1 MYRIPSTLNG
11 DLDYTQ
17 SLIDQFKTG
26 EIQAGQLKSNRVP
39 MGIYEQRKNQHY
51 MLRLRCAGGLVTPEQ
66 LAKIAF
72 VGHQLSTS
80 HLHVTT
86 RQEIQ
91 IHNVD
96 IEDAIPALK
105 KLEKVGISSAGGGG
119 NTVRNM
125 MVDDRSGLTADEE
138 FDVYPYVE
146 ELTSRLIAEKDSF
159 TMPRKYK
166 VAIDTSVATANYSYI
181 ADLGLQARIKDGQ
194 RGFRVL
200 IAGSAASNAHT
211 GWEVFDF
218 LPEKDLY
225 RAAKALKNW
234 FHKYGNRRNRH
245 KARMR
250 YVFYKYGTEEAKRLY
265 LEEFEELKKDGSIDF
280 EASALPLEHHKP
292 SFSPLGEKEVKSEE
306 RRVKNSNPL
315 GVPADLQSDGKQ
327 GTSKNEIIDVEAF
340 ETWKRRYAHKQTNA
354 EGLKENLWYA
364 YIPLRHGNNST
375 DFFAEVAEY
384 LGNYGND
391 VIRFTKKEQIQV
403 RNIPEEYLTNI
414 YAFFKKLGVYQI
426 DYPVVVTNLT
436 CCTGADTCRLGICLP
451 KGAID
456 GIAKQL
462 LDSDLNLDA
471 IPDFELRMNGCTNI
485 CALATWGDL
494 GFSGRV
500 GRVGDDPYP
509 AYTIWLPV
517 KGKHEIDLQQGYI
530 AAKKI
535 PAFVEDYL
543 RDVIAEQA
551 NYADYYE
558 YVAKRGVNIVKD
570 LIAKYKEVAP
580 YSEKP
585 DTFFDFGDDEKFS
598 LIKYGKAE
606 CSAGLF
612 DIIEIDQDT
621 IREKRKEVE
630 QLLENTPQGVPAD
643 LQSAGKQA
651 ISGGSKVPAD
661 LKSDGKQ
668 GTSKIEKLLHD
679 IVFSENRML
688 LVTRGLD
695 PRTDEDVYQGFE
707 KEFIAAGIIPQKFK
721 VLTEK
726 ARNNESLISEKP
738 LIDELADL
746 LNDLYQNM
754 DDSLQFKLPAAQSP
768 TDNTD
773 NTDSKEKSAESA
785 KSARP
790 KNGSEKEEKSVSS
803 VKSVGQKT
811 GSEKEEKSVSSV
823 KSVGQKNTSEKEQK
837 SVSSVKSARQK
848 NTSEKEQKSSAGEPE
863 AISPDVKKD
872 FRGVMCPM
880 NFVKTKIAL
889 TPMQSGQILEI
900 LLDDGAPIENVPGSV
915 KNEGHTILST
925 EKVENYWKV
934 LIKKK

>member
-1 MYRIPSTLNG
+1 MYRIPSTLDG

-17 SLIDQFKTG
+17 SLIDQFKAG

-51 MLRLRCAGGLVTPEQ
+51 MLRLRCAGGLITPEQ

-96 IEDAIPALK
+96 LQDAVPALK

-166 VAIDTSVATANYSYI
+166 VAIDTSVETANFSYI
-181 ADLGLQARIKDGQ
+181 ADLGLQARIKDGK

-218 LPEKDLY
+218 LPEVDLY

-250 YVFYKYGTEEAKRLY
+250 YVFYKYGSEEAKRLY
-265 LEEFEELKKDGSIDF
+265 LEEFEALKKDGSIDF
-280 EASALPLEHHKP
+280 HAPLLPLEHHKP
-292 SFSPLGEKEVKSEE
+292 SFEPLAPHSSLFEK
-306 RRVKNSNPL
+306 
-315 GVPADLQSDGKQ
+315 
-327 GTSKNEIIDVEAF
+327 
-340 ETWKRRYAHKQTNA
+340 WKHRYAHKQTNA

-364 YIPLRHGNNST
+364 YIPLKHGNNST

-384 LGNYGND
+384 MANYGND

-403 RNIPEEYLTNI
+403 RNIPEEYLPNI
-414 YAFFKKLGVYQI
+414 YQEFKKLGIYQV

-456 GIAKQL
+456 AIAKRL
-462 LDSDLNLDA
+462 LQSDLDLDA
-471 IPDFELRMNGCTNI
+471 IPELEIRMNGCTNI
-485 CALATWGDL
+485 CAVATWADL

-509 AYTIWLPV
+509 AYTVWLPV
-517 KGKHEIDLQQGYI
+517 KGKHELDLQQGYI

-535 PAFVEDYL
+535 PEFIEDYL
-543 RDVIAEQA
+543 RDVIAELP
-551 NYADYYE
+551 NYVDYYD
-558 YVAKRGVNIVKD
+558 YVAKRGVETVKD
-570 LIAKYKEVAP
+570 LLKKYKELP
-580 YSEKP
+580 SFDENP
-585 DTFFDFGDDEKFS
+585 DTFYDWGDDEKFS

-621 IREKRKEVE
+621 IREKRKEADALLGKAQIETDASQAKVSDDASQAFGRLDFEE
-630 QLLENTPQGVPAD
+630 QNKA
-643 LQSAGKQA
+643 
-651 ISGGSKVPAD
+651 
-661 LKSDGKQ
+661 
-668 GTSKIEKLLHD
+668 EKLLHD

-695 PRTDEDVYQGFE
+695 PRTDDDVYNGFV
-707 KEFIAAGIIPQKFK
+707 KEFIEAGIIPQKFK
-721 VLTEK
+721 VLTDK
-726 ARNNESLISEKP
+726 ARQNESLISEKA

-754 DDSLQFKLPAAQSP
+754 DDSLQFKLPA
-768 TDNTD
+768 
-773 NTDSKEKSAESA
+773 DSVSA
-785 KSARP
+785 KQDSVPSQGTESSSKNENSDNSASSDENKKSDDN
-790 KNGSEKEEKSVSS
+790 KNSEGIV
-803 VKSVGQKT
+803 
-811 GSEKEEKSVSSV
+811 
-823 KSVGQKNTSEKEQK
+823 
-837 SVSSVKSARQK
+837 
-848 NTSEKEQKSSAGEPE
+848 
-863 AISPDVKKD
+863 PDVKKD

-889 TPMQSGQILEI
+889 TPMKSGQLLEI

-915 KNEGHTILST
+915 KNEGHTVVST

-934 LIKKK
+934 LIRKK

>member
-17 SLIDQFKTG
+17 SLIDQFKAG

-166 VAIDTSVATANYSYI
+166 VAIDTSEATANYSYI

-265 LEEFEELKKDGSIDF
+265 LEEFEKLKKDGSIDF
-280 EASALPLEHHKP
+280 EAPALPLEHHKP
-292 SFSPLGEKEVKSEE
+292 NF
-306 RRVKNSNPL
+306 
-315 GVPADLQSDGKQ
+315 PALKAPTD
-327 GTSKNEIIDVEAF
+327 F

-462 LDSDLNLDA
+462 LNSNLNLDA

-551 NYADYYE
+551 NYVDYYD
-558 YVAKRGVNIVKD
+558 YVAKRGVNIVKE

-580 YSEKP
+580 YSEEP

-630 QLLENTPQGVPAD
+630 LLMGNIPQGVPTD
-643 LQSAGKQA
+643 LQ
-651 ISGGSKVPAD
+651 
-661 LKSDGKQ
+661 SDGKQ
-668 GTSKIEKLLHD
+668 ATSKIEKLLHD

-695 PRTDEDVYQGFE
+695 PRTDEDVYNGFE

-721 VLTEK
+721 VLTDK
-726 ARNNESLISEKP
+726 ARNNESLIEQKP

-754 DDSLQFKLPAAQSP
+754 DDSLQFKLPA
-768 TDNTD
+768 
-773 NTDSKEKSAESA
+773 EKTPVEQVA
-785 KSARP
+785 
-790 KNGSEKEEKSVSS
+790 EEKNA
-803 VKSVGQKT
+803 
-811 GSEKEEKSVSSV
+811 EEKAPAEQVSE
-823 KSVGQKNTSEKEQK
+823 EKAPAEK
-837 SVSSVKSARQK
+837 ASAAEE
-848 NTSEKEQKSSAGEPE
+848 TETIA
-863 AISPDVKKD
+863 PDVKKD

>member
-17 SLIDQFKTG
+17 SLIDQFKAG

-181 ADLGLQARIKDGQ
+181 ADLGLQAQIKDGQ

-280 EASALPLEHHKP
+280 EAPALPLEHHKP
-292 SFSPLGEKEVKSEE
+292 NFPPLKA
-306 RRVKNSNPL
+306 PT
-315 GVPADLQSDGKQ
+315 D
-327 GTSKNEIIDVEAF
+327 F

-391 VIRFTKKEQIQV
+391 VIRFTKKEQSQV

-462 LDSDLNLDA
+462 LNSDLNLDA

-551 NYADYYE
+551 NYADYYD
-558 YVAKRGVNIVKD
+558 YVAKRGVNIVKE

-580 YSEKP
+580 YAEEP

-630 QLLENTPQGVPAD
+630 LLMGNTPQGVTAD
-643 LQSAGKQA
+643 LQS
-651 ISGGSKVPAD
+651 
-661 LKSDGKQ
+661 DGKQ
-668 GTSKIEKLLHD
+668 ETSKIEKLLHD

-695 PRTDEDVYQGFE
+695 PRTDEDVYNGFE

-721 VLTEK
+721 VLTDK
-726 ARNNESLISEKP
+726 ARNNESLIEQKP

-754 DDSLQFKLPAAQSP
+754 DDSLQFKLPAVQSP
-768 TDNTD
+768 TDFTD
-773 NTDSKEKSAESA
+773 NTDSKEKSAGQ
-785 KSARP
+785 
-790 KNGSEKEEKSVSS
+790 KNRSEDEDKSVSS
-803 VKSVGQKT
+803 VKSVGQKST
-811 GSEKEEKSVSSV
+811 NE
-823 KSVGQKNTSEKEQK
+823 N
-837 SVSSVKSARQK
+837 
-848 NTSEKEQKSSAGEPE
+848 EQKSSAGEPE

>member
-1 MYRIPSTLNG
+1 MYRIPSTLTG

-17 SLIDQFKTG
+17 SLIDQFKAG

-280 EASALPLEHHKP
+280 EAPALPLEHHKP
-292 SFSPLGEKEVKSEE
+292 NFPPLKA
-306 RRVKNSNPL
+306 PT
-315 GVPADLQSDGKQ
+315 D
-327 GTSKNEIIDVEAF
+327 F

-462 LDSDLNLDA
+462 LNSNLNLDA

-551 NYADYYE
+551 NYADYYD
-558 YVAKRGVNIVKD
+558 YVAKRGVNIVKE

-580 YSEKP
+580 YSEEP

-630 QLLENTPQGVPAD
+630 LLMGNIPQGVPTD
-643 LQSAGKQA
+643 LQ
-651 ISGGSKVPAD
+651 
-661 LKSDGKQ
+661 SDGKQ
-668 GTSKIEKLLHD
+668 ATSKIEKLLHD

-695 PRTDEDVYQGFE
+695 PRTDEDVYNGFE

-721 VLTEK
+721 VLTDK
-726 ARNNESLISEKP
+726 ARNNESLIEQKP

-754 DDSLQFKLPAAQSP
+754 DDSLQFKLPA
-768 TDNTD
+768 
-773 NTDSKEKSAESA
+773 EKTPVEQVA
-785 KSARP
+785 
-790 KNGSEKEEKSVSS
+790 EEK
-803 VKSVGQKT
+803 T
-811 GSEKEEKSVSSV
+811 AEEKAPAEQVSE
-823 KSVGQKNTSEKEQK
+823 EKAPAEK
-837 SVSSVKSARQK
+837 ASAAEE
-848 NTSEKEQKSSAGEPE
+848 TET
-863 AISPDVKKD
+863 IVPDVKKD

>member
-17 SLIDQFKTG
+17 SLIDQFKAG

-280 EASALPLEHHKP
+280 EAPALPLEHHKP
-292 SFSPLGEKEVKSEE
+292 SFSPLDA
-306 RRVKNSNPL
+306 PT
-315 GVPADLQSDGKQ
+315 D
-327 GTSKNEIIDVEAF
+327 F

-551 NYADYYE
+551 NYADYYD
-558 YVAKRGVNIVKD
+558 YVAKRGVNIVKE

-580 YSEKP
+580 YSEEP

-630 QLLENTPQGVPAD
+630 QLL
-643 LQSAGKQA
+643 
-651 ISGGSKVPAD
+651 
-661 LKSDGKQ
+661 SDGKQ
-668 GTSKIEKLLHD
+668 NTDKIEKLLHD

-695 PRTDEDVYQGFE
+695 PRTDEDVYHGFE

-721 VLTEK
+721 ILTDK
-726 ARNNESLISEKP
+726 ARNNESLIAEKP

-754 DDSLQFKLPAAQSP
+754 DDSLQFKLPA
-768 TDNTD
+768 
-773 NTDSKEKSAESA
+773 EKTPVEQVS
-785 KSARP
+785 
-790 KNGSEKEEKSVSS
+790 EEKAPA
-803 VKSVGQKT
+803 
-811 GSEKEEKSVSSV
+811 EKASAAEETETIV
-823 KSVGQKNTSEKEQK
+823 
-837 SVSSVKSARQK
+837 
-848 NTSEKEQKSSAGEPE
+848 
-863 AISPDVKKD
+863 PDVKKD

>member
-17 SLIDQFKTG
+17 SLIDQFKAG

-125 MVDDRSGLTADEE
+125 MVDDRSGLTAEEE

-181 ADLGLQARIKDGQ
+181 ADLGLQARIKEGQ

-280 EASALPLEHHKP
+280 EAPALPLEHHKP
-292 SFSPLGEKEVKSEE
+292 NFPPLKA
-306 RRVKNSNPL
+306 PT
-315 GVPADLQSDGKQ
+315 D
-327 GTSKNEIIDVEAF
+327 F
-340 ETWKRRYAHKQTNA
+340 ETWKRRYAHKQTNT

-462 LDSDLNLDA
+462 LNSDLNLDA

-551 NYADYYE
+551 NYADYYD
-558 YVAKRGVNIVKD
+558 YVAKRGVNIVKE
-570 LIAKYKEVAP
+570 LIAKYKEIAP
-580 YSEKP
+580 YSEEP

-630 QLLENTPQGVPAD
+630 QLL
-643 LQSAGKQA
+643 
-651 ISGGSKVPAD
+651 
-661 LKSDGKQ
+661 SDGKQ
-668 GTSKIEKLLHD
+668 DTSKIEKLLHD

-688 LVTRGLD
+688 LVTRGLA

-721 VLTEK
+721 VLTDK
-726 ARNNESLISEKP
+726 ARNSESLIAEKP
-738 LIDELADL
+738 LIDELANL

-754 DDSLQFKLPAAQSP
+754 DDSLQFKFPAVQSP
-768 TDNTD
+768 TDFTD
-773 NTDSKEKSAESA
+773 NTDSKEKSAES
-785 KSARP
+785 
-790 KNGSEKEEKSVSS
+790 NSEEEESVSF
-803 VKSVGQKT
+803 VKSVGQKSR
-811 GSEKEEKSVSSV
+811 SENEEKSVSSV
-823 KSVGQKNTSEKEQK
+823 KSVGQKNTSE
-837 SVSSVKSARQK
+837 
-848 NTSEKEQKSSAGEPE
+848 NEQKSSAGEPE

-934 LIKKK
+934 LIRKK

>member
-17 SLIDQFKTG
+17 SLIDQFKAG

-146 ELTSRLIAEKDSF
+146 ELTSRLIAENDSF

-265 LEEFEELKKDGSIDF
+265 LEEFEALKKDGSIDF
-280 EASALPLEHHKP
+280 EALALPLEHHKP
-292 SFSPLGEKEVKSEE
+292 NF
-306 RRVKNSNPL
+306 
-315 GVPADLQSDGKQ
+315 PALKAPTD
-327 GTSKNEIIDVEAF
+327 F

-551 NYADYYE
+551 NYADYYD

-580 YSEKP
+580 YSEEP

-621 IREKRKEVE
+621 IREKRKEVD
-630 QLLENTPQGVPAD
+630 LLIGNTPQGVPTD
-643 LQSAGKQA
+643 LQSDGKQA

-661 LKSDGKQ
+661 LQSDGKQ

-695 PRTDEDVYQGFE
+695 PRTDDDVYNGFE

-721 VLTEK
+721 VLTDK

-738 LIDELADL
+738 LIDELADI

-768 TDNTD
+768 TDFTD
-773 NTDSKEKSAESA
+773 NTDSKEKSAESNSKEE
-785 KSARP
+785 KSVGEE
-790 KNGSEKEEKSVSS
+790 NGSENEQKSVSSVKSVGPKTGSENEEKSVSS
-803 VKSVGQKT
+803 VKSVGPET
-811 GSEKEEKSVSSV
+811 GSE
-823 KSVGQKNTSEKEQK
+823 NEQK
-837 SVSSVKSARQK
+837 SP
-848 NTSEKEQKSSAGEPE
+848 AGEPE

>member
-17 SLIDQFKTG
+17 SLIDQFKAG

-280 EASALPLEHHKP
+280 EAPALPLEHHKP
-292 SFSPLGEKEVKSEE
+292 NF
-306 RRVKNSNPL
+306 
-315 GVPADLQSDGKQ
+315 PALNASTD
-327 GTSKNEIIDVEAF
+327 F

-414 YAFFKKLGVYQI
+414 YAFFKKQGIYQI

-551 NYADYYE
+551 NYADYYD
-558 YVAKRGVNIVKD
+558 YVAKRGVNIVKE

-580 YSEKP
+580 YSEEP

-630 QLLENTPQGVPAD
+630 QLED
-643 LQSAGKQA
+643 
-651 ISGGSKVPAD
+651 
-661 LKSDGKQ
+661 
-668 GTSKIEKLLHD
+668 TSKIEKLLHD

-695 PRTDEDVYQGFE
+695 PRTDEDVYNGFE

-721 VLTEK
+721 VLTDK
-726 ARNNESLISEKP
+726 ARNNESLIAEKL
-738 LIDELADL
+738 LIDKLADL

-768 TDNTD
+768 TDFTD

-785 KSARP
+785 KSARQ
-790 KNGSEKEEKSVSS
+790 KDTSENEEKSVSS
-803 VKSVGQKT
+803 VKSVGQK
-811 GSEKEEKSVSSV
+811 S
-823 KSVGQKNTSEKEQK
+823 TSE
-837 SVSSVKSARQK
+837 
-848 NTSEKEQKSSAGEPE
+848 NEQKSSAGEPE

>member
-1 MYRIPSTLNG
+1 MYRIPSTLDG

-17 SLIDQFKTG
+17 SLIDQFKAG

-51 MLRLRCAGGLVTPEQ
+51 MLRLRCAGGLITPEQ

-80 HLHVTT
+80 HLHITT

-96 IEDAIPALK
+96 LEDAVPALR

-119 NTVRNM
+119 NTIRNM
-125 MVDDRSGLTADEE
+125 MVNDRSGLTAEEE

-166 VAIDTSVATANYSYI
+166 VAIDTSVKDANFSYI
-181 ADLGLQARIKDGQ
+181 ADLGLQARIKDGK

-218 LPEKDLY
+218 LPEIDLY

-250 YVFYKYGTEEAKRLY
+250 YVFYKYGSEEAKRLY
-265 LEEFEELKKDGSIDF
+265 LQEFEELKKDGSMDF
-280 EASALPLEHHKP
+280 YAPALPLEHHRP
-292 SFSPLGEKEVKSEE
+292 SFAPLGVKSEE
-306 RRVKNSNPL
+306 RRVKNSTADVAENNSL
-315 GVPADLQSDGKQ
+315 G
-327 GTSKNEIIDVEAF
+327 NEEEEQENSSLF
-340 ETWKRRYAHKQTNA
+340 TLHSSPFNKWKERYAHKQTSQ

-364 YIPLRHGNNST
+364 YIPLKHGNNST

-384 LGNYGND
+384 MGNYGND

-403 RNIPEEYLTNI
+403 RNIPEEYLPNI
-414 YAFFKKLGVYQI
+414 YQFFKKLGVYQI

-456 GIAKQL
+456 AIAKRL
-462 LDSDLNLDA
+462 LASDLNLDA
-471 IPDFELRMNGCTNI
+471 IPDLELRMNGCTNI
-485 CALATWGDL
+485 CAVATWADL

-509 AYTIWLPV
+509 AYTVWLPV
-517 KGKHEIDLQQGYI
+517 KGKHELDLQQGYI

-535 PAFVEDYL
+535 PEFVEDYF

-551 NYADYYE
+551 HYDDYYA
-558 YVAKRGVNIVKD
+558 YVAQRGAGVVKE
-570 LIAKYKEVAP
+570 LLAKYKELP
-580 YSEKP
+580 GYEENP
-585 DTFFDFGDDEKFS
+585 DTFFDWGDDEKFS

-621 IREKRKEVE
+621 IREKRKEVDGLLQAEGLSTE
-630 QLLENTPQGVPAD
+630 QVKEHF
-643 LQSAGKQA
+643 KQLDA
-651 ISGGSKVPAD
+651 ESQTKVE
-661 LKSDGKQ
+661 
-668 GTSKIEKLLHD
+668 KILHD

-695 PRTDEDVYQGFE
+695 PRTDDDVYNGFE
-707 KEFIAAGIIPQKFK
+707 KEFIAAGIIPHKFQ
-721 VLTEK
+721 VLTDK
-726 ARNNESLISEKP
+726 ARKDEALISEKA
-738 LIDELADL
+738 LIDELAEL
-746 LNDLYQNM
+746 LNNLYQNM
-754 DDSLQFKLPAAQSP
+754 DDSLQFKLPTDAPQTAGANSATQAQAADKNAETP
-768 TDNTD
+768 KENKATDAVAAPNAGKSESS
-773 NTDSKEKSAESA
+773 DSD
-785 KSARP
+785 
-790 KNGSEKEEKSVSS
+790 
-803 VKSVGQKT
+803 
-811 GSEKEEKSVSSV
+811 
-823 KSVGQKNTSEKEQK
+823 
-837 SVSSVKSARQK
+837 
-848 NTSEKEQKSSAGEPE
+848 
-863 AISPDVKKD
+863 AILPDVKKD

-889 TPMQSGQILEI
+889 SPMQSGQILEI

-915 KNEGHTILST
+915 KGEGHTVLAT

-934 LIKKK
+934 LIRKK

>member
-17 SLIDQFKTG
+17 SLIDQFKAG

-51 MLRLRCAGGLVTPEQ
+51 MLRLRCAGGLVTPKQ

-234 FHKYGNRRNRH
+234 FHKYGNRRNHH

-280 EASALPLEHHKP
+280 KAPALPLEHHKP
-292 SFSPLGEKEVKSEE
+292 NFPPLKA
-306 RRVKNSNPL
+306 PT
-315 GVPADLQSDGKQ
+315 D
-327 GTSKNEIIDVEAF
+327 F

-462 LDSDLNLDA
+462 LNSNLNLDA

-551 NYADYYE
+551 NYADYYD

-580 YSEKP
+580 YSEEP

-630 QLLENTPQGVPAD
+630 LLMGNTPQGVPAD
-643 LQSAGKQA
+643 LQSDGKQA
-651 ISGGSKVPAD
+651 
-661 LKSDGKQ
+661 
-668 GTSKIEKLLHD
+668 TSKIEKLLHD

-695 PRTDEDVYQGFE
+695 PRTDEDVYNGFE

-721 VLTEK
+721 VLTDK
-726 ARNNESLISEKP
+726 ARNNESLIEQKP

-754 DDSLQFKLPAAQSP
+754 DDSLQFKLPA
-768 TDNTD
+768 
-773 NTDSKEKSAESA
+773 EKTPVEQVA
-785 KSARP
+785 
-790 KNGSEKEEKSVSS
+790 EEK
-803 VKSVGQKT
+803 T
-811 GSEKEEKSVSSV
+811 AEEKAPAEQVSE
-823 KSVGQKNTSEKEQK
+823 EKAPAEK
-837 SVSSVKSARQK
+837 ASAAEE
-848 NTSEKEQKSSAGEPE
+848 TET
-863 AISPDVKKD
+863 IVPDVKKD

>member
-17 SLIDQFKTG
+17 SLIDQFKAG

-265 LEEFEELKKDGSIDF
+265 LEDFEELKKDGSIDF
-280 EASALPLEHHKP
+280 EAPALPLEHHKP
-292 SFSPLGEKEVKSEE
+292 SFSPLSEKEVKSEE
-306 RRVKNSNPL
+306 RRVNNS
-315 GVPADLQSDGKQ
+315 SDFFD
-327 GTSKNEIIDVEAF
+327 SEAF

-543 RDVIAEQA
+543 RDVIAEQT

-580 YSEKP
+580 YLEEP

-621 IREKRKEVE
+621 IREKLGEIDKI
-630 QLLENTPQGVPAD
+630 LGDDKSHTD
-643 LQSAGKQA
+643 LTNLTDIVNEEDAK
-651 ISGGSKVPAD
+651 
-661 LKSDGKQ
+661 
-668 GTSKIEKLLHD
+668 KIEKLLHD

-695 PRTDEDVYQGFE
+695 PRTDDDVYNGFE

-726 ARNNESLISEKP
+726 ARNNEPLTAEKA
-738 LIDELADL
+738 LIDELAQL

-754 DDSLQFKLPAAQSP
+754 DNSLQFKLPAAQSP
-768 TDNTD
+768 TDFTE
-773 NTDSKEKSAESA
+773 NTDSKEKSAESNSKEK
-785 KSARP
+785 KSVGEE
-790 KNGSEKEEKSVSS
+790 NGSENEKKSVSS
-803 VKSVGQKT
+803 A
-811 GSEKEEKSVSSV
+811 
-823 KSVGQKNTSEKEQK
+823 
-837 SVSSVKSARQK
+837 KSARQK
-848 NTSEKEQKSSAGEPE
+848 SGSENEQKSSAGEPE

-889 TPMQSGQILEI
+889 TPMKSGQILEI

>member
-17 SLIDQFKTG
+17 SLIDQFKAG

-280 EASALPLEHHKP
+280 EAPTLPLEHHKP
-292 SFSPLGEKEVKSEE
+292 NF
-306 RRVKNSNPL
+306 
-315 GVPADLQSDGKQ
+315 PALKAPTD
-327 GTSKNEIIDVEAF
+327 F

-354 EGLKENLWYA
+354 EGLKEDLWYA

-462 LDSDLNLDA
+462 LNSNLNLDT

-551 NYADYYE
+551 NYADYYD
-558 YVAKRGVNIVKD
+558 YVAKRGVNIVKE

-580 YSEKP
+580 YSEEP

-630 QLLENTPQGVPAD
+630 QLL
-643 LQSAGKQA
+643 
-651 ISGGSKVPAD
+651 
-661 LKSDGKQ
+661 SDGKQ
-668 GTSKIEKLLHD
+668 NTGKIEKLLHD

-695 PRTDEDVYQGFE
+695 PRTDEDVYNGFE

-721 VLTEK
+721 VLTDK
-726 ARNNESLISEKP
+726 ARNNESLIEQKP

-754 DDSLQFKLPAAQSP
+754 DDSLQFKLPA
-768 TDNTD
+768 
-773 NTDSKEKSAESA
+773 EKTPVEQVA
-785 KSARP
+785 
-790 KNGSEKEEKSVSS
+790 EEKAPA
-803 VKSVGQKT
+803 
-811 GSEKEEKSVSSV
+811 EKASAAEETETIV
-823 KSVGQKNTSEKEQK
+823 
-837 SVSSVKSARQK
+837 
-848 NTSEKEQKSSAGEPE
+848 
-863 AISPDVKKD
+863 PDVKKD

>member
-17 SLIDQFKTG
+17 SLIDQFKAG

-280 EASALPLEHHKP
+280 EAPALPLEHHKP
-292 SFSPLGEKEVKSEE
+292 SFSPLSEKEVKSEE
-306 RRVKNSNPL
+306 RRVKNS
-315 GVPADLQSDGKQ
+315 SDFF
-327 GTSKNEIIDVEAF
+327 DAEAF

-462 LDSDLNLDA
+462 LNSDLNLDA

-551 NYADYYE
+551 NYANYYD

-580 YSEKP
+580 YSEEP

-630 QLLENTPQGVPAD
+630 QLL
-643 LQSAGKQA
+643 
-651 ISGGSKVPAD
+651 
-661 LKSDGKQ
+661 SDGKQ
-668 GTSKIEKLLHD
+668 DTSKIEKLLHD

-695 PRTDEDVYQGFE
+695 PRTDEDVYNGFE

-721 VLTEK
+721 VLTDK
-726 ARNNESLISEKP
+726 ARNNESLIAYKP

-754 DDSLQFKLPAAQSP
+754 DDSLQFKLPADQSP
-768 TDNTD
+768 TDFTD
-773 NTDSKEKSAESA
+773 NTDSKEKSASSAESA
-785 KSARP
+785 RQKTGSENEQKSASSAESVGQR
-790 KNGSEKEEKSVSS
+790 NRSEKEEKSVSS
-803 VKSVGQKT
+803 VKSVGQRNR
-811 GSEKEEKSVSSV
+811 SEKEKD
-823 KSVGQKNTSEKEQK
+823 
-837 SVSSVKSARQK
+837 A
-848 NTSEKEQKSSAGEPE
+848 SAGEPE
-863 AISPDVKKD
+863 AIATDVKKD

>member
-17 SLIDQFKTG
+17 SLIDQFKAG

-166 VAIDTSVATANYSYI
+166 VAIDTSEATANYSYI

-265 LEEFEELKKDGSIDF
+265 LEEFEKLKKDGSIDF
-280 EASALPLEHHKP
+280 EAPALPLEHHKP
-292 SFSPLGEKEVKSEE
+292 NF
-306 RRVKNSNPL
+306 
-315 GVPADLQSDGKQ
+315 PALKAPTD
-327 GTSKNEIIDVEAF
+327 F

-462 LDSDLNLDA
+462 LNSNLNLDA

-543 RDVIAEQA
+543 RNVIAEQA
-551 NYADYYE
+551 NYADYYD

-580 YSEKP
+580 YSEEP

-630 QLLENTPQGVPAD
+630 LLMGNIPQGVPAD
-643 LQSAGKQA
+643 LQSDGKQA
-651 ISGGSKVPAD
+651 
-661 LKSDGKQ
+661 
-668 GTSKIEKLLHD
+668 TSKIEKLLHD

-695 PRTDEDVYQGFE
+695 PRTDEDVYNGFE

-721 VLTEK
+721 VLTDK
-726 ARNNESLISEKP
+726 ARNNESLIEQKP

-754 DDSLQFKLPAAQSP
+754 DDSLQFKLP
-768 TDNTD
+768 T
-773 NTDSKEKSAESA
+773 EKTPVEQVV
-785 KSARP
+785 
-790 KNGSEKEEKSVSS
+790 EEKNA
-803 VKSVGQKT
+803 
-811 GSEKEEKSVSSV
+811 EEKAPAEQVSEEKAPAEQV
-823 KSVGQKNTSEKEQK
+823 SEEKAPAEK
-837 SVSSVKSARQK
+837 ASAAEE
-848 NTSEKEQKSSAGEPE
+848 TET
-863 AISPDVKKD
+863 IVPDVKKD

>member
-17 SLIDQFKTG
+17 SLINQFKAG

-280 EASALPLEHHKP
+280 EAPALPLEHHKP
-292 SFSPLGEKEVKSEE
+292 SFSPLSEKEVKSEE
-306 RRVKNSNPL
+306 RRVKNS
-315 GVPADLQSDGKQ
+315 SDFFD
-327 GTSKNEIIDVEAF
+327 SEAF

-384 LGNYGND
+384 LCNYGND

-462 LDSDLNLDA
+462 LNSDLNLDA

-551 NYADYYE
+551 NYADYYD
-558 YVAKRGVNIVKD
+558 YVAKRGVNIVKE

-580 YSEKP
+580 YSEEP

-630 QLLENTPQGVPAD
+630 LLMGNTPQGVTAD
-643 LQSAGKQA
+643 LQS
-651 ISGGSKVPAD
+651 
-661 LKSDGKQ
+661 DGKQ
-668 GTSKIEKLLHD
+668 ETSKIEKLLHD

-695 PRTDEDVYQGFE
+695 PRTDEDVYNGFE

-721 VLTEK
+721 VLTDK
-726 ARNNESLISEKP
+726 ARNNESLIAEKP

-754 DDSLQFKLPAAQSP
+754 DDSLQFKLPAVQSP
-768 TDNTD
+768 TDFTD
-773 NTDSKEKSAESA
+773 NTDSKEKSAGQKNRSEDED
-785 KSARP
+785 KSVSSVKSVGQR
-790 KNGSEKEEKSVSS
+790 NRSENEEKSVSS
-803 VKSVGQKT
+803 VKSVGQK
-811 GSEKEEKSVSSV
+811 S
-823 KSVGQKNTSEKEQK
+823 TSE
-837 SVSSVKSARQK
+837 
-848 NTSEKEQKSSAGEPE
+848 NEQKSSAGEPE

>member
-17 SLIDQFKTG
+17 SLIDQFKAG

-280 EASALPLEHHKP
+280 EAPALPLEHHKP
-292 SFSPLGEKEVKSEE
+292 SFSPLSEKEVKSEE
-306 RRVKNSNPL
+306 RRVKNS
-315 GVPADLQSDGKQ
+315 SDFFD
-327 GTSKNEIIDVEAF
+327 SEAF

-384 LGNYGND
+384 LCNYGND

-462 LDSDLNLDA
+462 LNSNLNLDA

-570 LIAKYKEVAP
+570 LIAKYKEIAP
-580 YSEKP
+580 YSEEP

-630 QLLENTPQGVPAD
+630 LLMGNTPQGVPAD
-643 LQSAGKQA
+643 LQSDGKQA
-651 ISGGSKVPAD
+651 
-661 LKSDGKQ
+661 
-668 GTSKIEKLLHD
+668 TSKIEKLLHD

-695 PRTDEDVYQGFE
+695 PRTDEDVYNGFE

-721 VLTEK
+721 VLTDK
-726 ARNNESLISEKP
+726 ARNNESLITEKP
-738 LIDELADL
+738 LIDELANL

-754 DDSLQFKLPAAQSP
+754 DDSLQFKLPAVQSP

-773 NTDSKEKSAESA
+773 NTDSKEKSA
-785 KSARP
+785 
-790 KNGSEKEEKSVSS
+790 
-803 VKSVGQKT
+803 GQKNR
-811 GSEKEEKSVSSV
+811 SEDEEKSVSSV
-823 KSVGQKNTSEKEQK
+823 KSVGQKNRSEKEDK
-837 SVSSVKSARQK
+837 SVSSVKSVGQR
-848 NTSEKEQKSSAGEPE
+848 NRSENEQKSSAGEPE

>member
-17 SLIDQFKTG
+17 SLIDQFKAG

-280 EASALPLEHHKP
+280 EAPALPLEHHKP
-292 SFSPLGEKEVKSEE
+292 NF
-306 RRVKNSNPL
+306 
-315 GVPADLQSDGKQ
+315 PALKAPTD
-327 GTSKNEIIDVEAF
+327 F

-414 YAFFKKLGVYQI
+414 YPFFKKLGVYQI

-462 LDSDLNLDA
+462 LNSDLNLDA

-551 NYADYYE
+551 NYADYYD
-558 YVAKRGVNIVKD
+558 YVAKRGVNIVKE

-580 YSEKP
+580 YSEEP

-630 QLLENTPQGVPAD
+630 LLMGNIPQGVPAD
-643 LQSAGKQA
+643 LQSDGKQA
-651 ISGGSKVPAD
+651 
-661 LKSDGKQ
+661 
-668 GTSKIEKLLHD
+668 TSKIEKLLHD

-695 PRTDEDVYQGFE
+695 PRTDEDVYNGFE

-721 VLTEK
+721 VLTDK
-726 ARNNESLISEKP
+726 ARNNESLIEQKP

-754 DDSLQFKLPAAQSP
+754 DDSLQFKLPA
-768 TDNTD
+768 
-773 NTDSKEKSAESA
+773 EKTPVEQVA
-785 KSARP
+785 
-790 KNGSEKEEKSVSS
+790 EEK
-803 VKSVGQKT
+803 T
-811 GSEKEEKSVSSV
+811 AEEKAPAEQVSE
-823 KSVGQKNTSEKEQK
+823 EKAPAEK
-837 SVSSVKSARQK
+837 ASAAEE
-848 NTSEKEQKSSAGEPE
+848 TET
-863 AISPDVKKD
+863 IVPDVKKD

>member
-17 SLIDQFKTG
+17 SLIDQFKAG

-280 EASALPLEHHKP
+280 EAPALPLEHHKP
-292 SFSPLGEKEVKSEE
+292 NF
-306 RRVKNSNPL
+306 
-315 GVPADLQSDGKQ
+315 PALKAPTD
-327 GTSKNEIIDVEAF
+327 F

-462 LDSDLNLDA
+462 LNSNLNLDA

-551 NYADYYE
+551 NYADYYD
-558 YVAKRGVNIVKD
+558 YVAKRGVNIVKE

-580 YSEKP
+580 YSEEP

-630 QLLENTPQGVPAD
+630 LLMGNTPQGVPAD
-643 LQSAGKQA
+643 LQSDGKQA
-651 ISGGSKVPAD
+651 
-661 LKSDGKQ
+661 
-668 GTSKIEKLLHD
+668 TCKIEKLLHD

-695 PRTDEDVYQGFE
+695 PRTDEDVYNGFE

-721 VLTEK
+721 VLTDK
-726 ARNNESLISEKP
+726 ARNNESLIEQKP

-754 DDSLQFKLPAAQSP
+754 DDSLQFKLTA
-768 TDNTD
+768 
-773 NTDSKEKSAESA
+773 EKTPVEQVT
-785 KSARP
+785 
-790 KNGSEKEEKSVSS
+790 EEKNA
-803 VKSVGQKT
+803 
-811 GSEKEEKSVSSV
+811 EEKAPAEQVSE
-823 KSVGQKNTSEKEQK
+823 EKAPAEK
-837 SVSSVKSARQK
+837 ASAAEE
-848 NTSEKEQKSSAGEPE
+848 TET
-863 AISPDVKKD
+863 IVPDVKKD

>member
-17 SLIDQFKTG
+17 SLIDQFKAG

-125 MVDDRSGLTADEE
+125 IVDDRSGLTADEE

-280 EASALPLEHHKP
+280 EAPALPLEHHKP
-292 SFSPLGEKEVKSEE
+292 NFPPLKA
-306 RRVKNSNPL
+306 PT
-315 GVPADLQSDGKQ
+315 D
-327 GTSKNEIIDVEAF
+327 F
-340 ETWKRRYAHKQTNA
+340 ETWKHRYAHKQTNA

-462 LDSDLNLDA
+462 LNSNLNLDA

-551 NYADYYE
+551 NYADYYD

-580 YSEKP
+580 YSEEP

-630 QLLENTPQGVPAD
+630 LLMGNIPQGVPAD
-643 LQSAGKQA
+643 LQSDGKQA
-651 ISGGSKVPAD
+651 
-661 LKSDGKQ
+661 
-668 GTSKIEKLLHD
+668 TSKIEKLLHD

-695 PRTDEDVYQGFE
+695 PRTDEDVYNGFE

-721 VLTEK
+721 VLTDK
-726 ARNNESLISEKP
+726 ARNNESLIEQKP

-754 DDSLQFKLPAAQSP
+754 DDSLQFKLPA
-768 TDNTD
+768 
-773 NTDSKEKSAESA
+773 EKTPVEQVA
-785 KSARP
+785 
-790 KNGSEKEEKSVSS
+790 EEK
-803 VKSVGQKT
+803 T
-811 GSEKEEKSVSSV
+811 AEEKAPAEQVSE
-823 KSVGQKNTSEKEQK
+823 EKAPAEK
-837 SVSSVKSARQK
+837 ASAAEE
-848 NTSEKEQKSSAGEPE
+848 TET
-863 AISPDVKKD
+863 IVPDVKKD

>member
-17 SLIDQFKTG
+17 SLIDQFKAG

-66 LAKIAF
+66 LTKIAF

-166 VAIDTSVATANYSYI
+166 VAIDTSVATANYSYL

-280 EASALPLEHHKP
+280 EAPALPLEHHKP
-292 SFSPLGEKEVKSEE
+292 NFPPLKA
-306 RRVKNSNPL
+306 PT
-315 GVPADLQSDGKQ
+315 D
-327 GTSKNEIIDVEAF
+327 F

-462 LDSDLNLDA
+462 LNSNLNLDA

-517 KGKHEIDLQQGYI
+517 RGKHEIDLQQGYI

-551 NYADYYE
+551 NYADYYD
-558 YVAKRGVNIVKD
+558 YVAKRGVNIVKE

-580 YSEKP
+580 YSEES
-585 DTFFDFGDDEKFS
+585 DNFFDFGDDETFS

-630 QLLENTPQGVPAD
+630 LLMGNIPQGVPAD
-643 LQSAGKQA
+643 LQSDGKQA
-651 ISGGSKVPAD
+651 
-661 LKSDGKQ
+661 
-668 GTSKIEKLLHD
+668 TSKIEKLLHD

-695 PRTDEDVYQGFE
+695 PRTDEDVYNGFE

-721 VLTEK
+721 VLTDK
-726 ARNNESLISEKP
+726 ARNNESLIEQKP

-754 DDSLQFKLPAAQSP
+754 DDSLQFKLPA
-768 TDNTD
+768 
-773 NTDSKEKSAESA
+773 EKTPVEQVA
-785 KSARP
+785 
-790 KNGSEKEEKSVSS
+790 EEK
-803 VKSVGQKT
+803 T
-811 GSEKEEKSVSSV
+811 AEEKAPAEQVPE
-823 KSVGQKNTSEKEQK
+823 EKAPAEK
-837 SVSSVKSARQK
+837 ASAAEE
-848 NTSEKEQKSSAGEPE
+848 TET
-863 AISPDVKKD
+863 IVPDVKKD

-934 LIKKK
+934 LIKQK

>member
-17 SLIDQFKTG
+17 SLIDQFKAG

-181 ADLGLQARIKDGQ
+181 ADLGLQASIKDGQ

-280 EASALPLEHHKP
+280 EAPALPLEHHKP
-292 SFSPLGEKEVKSEE
+292 GF
-306 RRVKNSNPL
+306 
-315 GVPADLQSDGKQ
+315 PALKAPTD
-327 GTSKNEIIDVEAF
+327 F

-462 LDSDLNLDA
+462 LNSNLNLDA

-535 PAFVEDYL
+535 PVFVEDYL

-558 YVAKRGVNIVKD
+558 YVAKRGVDIVKN
-570 LIAKYKEVAP
+570 LIAKYKEIAP
-580 YSEKP
+580 YSEEP

-630 QLLENTPQGVPAD
+630 LLLGNTPQGVPAD
-643 LQSAGKQA
+643 LQS
-651 ISGGSKVPAD
+651 
-661 LKSDGKQ
+661 DGKQ
-668 GTSKIEKLLHD
+668 ETSKIEKLLHD

-695 PRTDEDVYQGFE
+695 PRTDDDVYNGFE

-721 VLTEK
+721 VLTDK
-726 ARNNESLISEKP
+726 ARNSESLIAEKP

-754 DDSLQFKLPAAQSP
+754 DDSLQFKLPAVQSP
-768 TDNTD
+768 TDFTD
-773 NTDSKEKSAESA
+773 NTNSKEKSAESNSDEE
-785 KSARP
+785 KSAESARL
-790 KNGSEKEEKSVSS
+790 KNRSENEEESVSS
-803 VKSVGQKT
+803 VKSVGQKSR
-811 GSEKEEKSVSSV
+811 SE
-823 KSVGQKNTSEKEQK
+823 N
-837 SVSSVKSARQK
+837 
-848 NTSEKEQKSSAGEPE
+848 EQKSSAGEPE
-863 AISPDVKKD
+863 AVSPDVKKD

-934 LIKKK
+934 LIRKK

>member
-1 MYRIPSTLNG
+1 MYRIPSTLKG

-17 SLIDQFKTG
+17 SLIDQFKAG

-96 IEDAIPALK
+96 IEDAVPALR
-105 KLEKVGISSAGGGG
+105 KLEKIGISSAGGGG

-125 MVDDRSGLTADEE
+125 MVDDRSGLTAEEE

-166 VAIDTSVATANYSYI
+166 VAIDTSVDTANYSYI
-181 ADLGLQARIKDGQ
+181 ADLGLQARIKDGK

-265 LEEFEELKKDGSIDF
+265 LEEFEALKKDPSIDF
-280 EASALPLEHHKP
+280 EAPALPLEHHKP
-292 SFSPLGEKEVKSEE
+292 SFSPLGEKEGNNASTYFD
-306 RRVKNSNPL
+306 R
-315 GVPADLQSDGKQ
+315 
-327 GTSKNEIIDVEAF
+327 EAF

-384 LGNYGND
+384 LANYGND

-403 RNIPEEYLTNI
+403 RNIPEEYLPNI
-414 YAFFKKLGVYQI
+414 YAFFKKLGVYQV

-436 CCTGADTCRLGICLP
+436 GCTGADTCRLGICLP

-456 GIAKQL
+456 AIAKQL
-462 LDSDLNLDA
+462 LSSDLNLDA

-509 AYTIWLPV
+509 AYTVWLPV

-543 RDVIAEQA
+543 RDVIQEQP
-551 NYADYYE
+551 NYADYYD
-558 YVAKRGVNIVKD
+558 YVAKRGAGFIKE
-570 LIAKYKEVAP
+570 LIAKYKEIAP
-580 YSEKP
+580 FTEEP
-585 DTFFDFGDDEKFS
+585 DTFYDFGDDEKFS

-621 IREKRKEVE
+621 IREKRKEVD
-630 QLLENTPQGVPAD
+630 QLLQDTTIQEAS
-643 LQSAGKQA
+643 SANQEQTN
-651 ISGGSKVPAD
+651 KV
-661 LKSDGKQ
+661 
-668 GTSKIEKLLHD
+668 EKLLHD

-707 KEFIAAGIIPQKFK
+707 KEFIGAGIIPQKFK
-721 VLTEK
+721 ILTDK
-726 ARNNESLISEKP
+726 ARNNESLIEYKP

-754 DDSLQFKLPAAQSP
+754 DDSLQFKLPAAQSSA
-768 TDNTD
+768 DLK
-773 NTDSKEKSAESA
+773 DSIDKSASSA
-785 KSARP
+785 KSARQENAS
-790 KNGSEKEEKSVSS
+790 KTEAEKSVSS
-803 VKSVGQKT
+803 VKSVGKENASKT
-811 GSEKEEKSVSSV
+811 ETE
-823 KSVGQKNTSEKEQK
+823 N
-837 SVSSVKSARQK
+837 
-848 NTSEKEQKSSAGEPE
+848 SAGDTSN
-863 AISPDVKKD
+863 IPDVKKD

-915 KNEGHTILST
+915 KGEGHTILST
-925 EKVENYWKV
+925 EKIENYWQV
-934 LIKKK
+934 LIRKK

>member
-17 SLIDQFKTG
+17 SLIDQFKAG

-280 EASALPLEHHKP
+280 EAPALPLEHHKP
-292 SFSPLGEKEVKSEE
+292 SFLPLDA
-306 RRVKNSNPL
+306 PT
-315 GVPADLQSDGKQ
+315 D
-327 GTSKNEIIDVEAF
+327 F

-462 LDSDLNLDA
+462 LNSNLNLDA

-551 NYADYYE
+551 NYDDYYE
-558 YVAKRGVNIVKD
+558 YVAKRGVDIVKN
-570 LIAKYKEVAP
+570 LIAKYKEIAP
-580 YSEKP
+580 YSEEP

-621 IREKRKEVE
+621 IREKQKEVE
-630 QLLENTPQGVPAD
+630 LLMGNTPQGVPAD
-643 LQSAGKQA
+643 LQSDGKQA
-651 ISGGSKVPAD
+651 
-661 LKSDGKQ
+661 
-668 GTSKIEKLLHD
+668 TSKIEKLLHD

-695 PRTDEDVYQGFE
+695 PRTDEDVYNGFE

-721 VLTEK
+721 VLTDK
-726 ARNNESLISEKP
+726 ARNNESLIAEKP

-754 DDSLQFKLPAAQSP
+754 DDSLQFKLPAVQSP

-773 NTDSKEKSAESA
+773 NTDSKEKSA
-785 KSARP
+785 
-790 KNGSEKEEKSVSS
+790 
-803 VKSVGQKT
+803 GQKNR
-811 GSEKEEKSVSSV
+811 SEDEEKSVSSV
-823 KSVGQKNTSEKEQK
+823 KSVGQKNTNENEEKSVSSVKSVGQKNRSEKEDK

-848 NTSEKEQKSSAGEPE
+848 NTSENEQKSSAGEPE

>member
-17 SLIDQFKTG
+17 SLIDQFKAG

-51 MLRLRCAGGLVTPEQ
+51 MLRLRCAGGLVTPKQ

-265 LEEFEELKKDGSIDF
+265 LEEFKELKKDGSIDF
-280 EASALPLEHHKP
+280 EAPALPLEHHKP
-292 SFSPLGEKEVKSEE
+292 NFPPLKA
-306 RRVKNSNPL
+306 PT
-315 GVPADLQSDGKQ
+315 D
-327 GTSKNEIIDVEAF
+327 F

-462 LDSDLNLDA
+462 LNSNLNLDA

-551 NYADYYE
+551 NYADYYD

-580 YSEKP
+580 YSEEP

-630 QLLENTPQGVPAD
+630 LLMKNIPQGVSAD
-643 LQSAGKQA
+643 LQADGKQA
-651 ISGGSKVPAD
+651 
-661 LKSDGKQ
+661 
-668 GTSKIEKLLHD
+668 TSKIEKLLHD

-695 PRTDEDVYQGFE
+695 PRTDEDVYNGFE

-721 VLTEK
+721 VLTDK
-726 ARNNESLISEKP
+726 ARNNESLIEQKP

-754 DDSLQFKLPAAQSP
+754 DDSLQFKLTA
-768 TDNTD
+768 
-773 NTDSKEKSAESA
+773 EKTPVEQVA
-785 KSARP
+785 
-790 KNGSEKEEKSVSS
+790 EEKNA
-803 VKSVGQKT
+803 
-811 GSEKEEKSVSSV
+811 EEKAPAEQVSE
-823 KSVGQKNTSEKEQK
+823 EKAPAEK
-837 SVSSVKSARQK
+837 ASAAEE
-848 NTSEKEQKSSAGEPE
+848 TET
-863 AISPDVKKD
+863 IVPDVKKD

>member
-17 SLIDQFKTG
+17 SLIDQFKAG

-166 VAIDTSVATANYSYI
+166 VAIDTSVTTANYSYI

-280 EASALPLEHHKP
+280 EAPALPLEHHKP
-292 SFSPLGEKEVKSEE
+292 NFPALK
-306 RRVKNSNPL
+306 
-315 GVPADLQSDGKQ
+315 VPTD
-327 GTSKNEIIDVEAF
+327 F

-462 LDSDLNLDA
+462 LNSNLNLDA

-551 NYADYYE
+551 NYADYYD

-580 YSEKP
+580 YSEEP

-630 QLLENTPQGVPAD
+630 LLMGNIPQGVPAD
-643 LQSAGKQA
+643 LQS
-651 ISGGSKVPAD
+651 
-661 LKSDGKQ
+661 DGKQ
-668 GTSKIEKLLHD
+668 ETSKIEKLLHD

-695 PRTDEDVYQGFE
+695 PRTDEDVYNGFE

-721 VLTEK
+721 VLTDK
-726 ARNNESLISEKP
+726 ARNNESLIEQKP

-754 DDSLQFKLPAAQSP
+754 DDSLQFKLPAVQSP
-768 TDNTD
+768 TDFTD
-773 NTDSKEKSAESA
+773 NTDSKGKSA
-785 KSARP
+785 
-790 KNGSEKEEKSVSS
+790 
-803 VKSVGQKT
+803 GQKNR
-811 GSEKEEKSVSSV
+811 SEDEEKSVSSV
-823 KSVGQKNTSEKEQK
+823 KSVGQKNTSE
-837 SVSSVKSARQK
+837 
-848 NTSEKEQKSSAGEPE
+848 NEQKSSAGEPE
-863 AISPDVKKD
+863 AVSPDVKKD

>member
-17 SLIDQFKTG
+17 SLIDQFKAG

-166 VAIDTSVATANYSYI
+166 VAIDTSEATANYSYI

-265 LEEFEELKKDGSIDF
+265 LEEFEKLKKDGSIDF
-280 EASALPLEHHKP
+280 EAPALPLEHHKP
-292 SFSPLGEKEVKSEE
+292 NF
-306 RRVKNSNPL
+306 
-315 GVPADLQSDGKQ
+315 PALKAPTD
-327 GTSKNEIIDVEAF
+327 F

-462 LDSDLNLDA
+462 LNSNLNLDA

-551 NYADYYE
+551 NYADYYD
-558 YVAKRGVNIVKD
+558 YVAKRGVNIVKE

-580 YSEKP
+580 YSEEP

-630 QLLENTPQGVPAD
+630 LLMGNIPQGVPTD
-643 LQSAGKQA
+643 LQ
-651 ISGGSKVPAD
+651 
-661 LKSDGKQ
+661 SDGKQ
-668 GTSKIEKLLHD
+668 ATSKIEKLLHD

-695 PRTDEDVYQGFE
+695 PRTDEDVYNGFE

-721 VLTEK
+721 VLTDK
-726 ARNNESLISEKP
+726 ARNNESLIEQKP

-754 DDSLQFKLPAAQSP
+754 DDSLQFKLPA
-768 TDNTD
+768 
-773 NTDSKEKSAESA
+773 EKTPVEQVA
-785 KSARP
+785 
-790 KNGSEKEEKSVSS
+790 EEKNA
-803 VKSVGQKT
+803 
-811 GSEKEEKSVSSV
+811 EEKAPAEQVSE
-823 KSVGQKNTSEKEQK
+823 EKAPAEK
-837 SVSSVKSARQK
+837 ASAAEE
-848 NTSEKEQKSSAGEPE
+848 TETIA
-863 AISPDVKKD
+863 PDVKKD

-900 LLDDGAPIENVPGSV
+900 LLDNGAPIENVPGSV

>member
-17 SLIDQFKTG
+17 SLIDQFKAG

-280 EASALPLEHHKP
+280 EAPALPLEHHKP
-292 SFSPLGEKEVKSEE
+292 SFSPLDA
-306 RRVKNSNPL
+306 PT
-315 GVPADLQSDGKQ
+315 D
-327 GTSKNEIIDVEAF
+327 F

-462 LDSDLNLDA
+462 LNSDLNLDA

-551 NYADYYE
+551 NYADYYD

-570 LIAKYKEVAP
+570 LIAKYKEIAP
-580 YSEKP
+580 YSEEP

-630 QLLENTPQGVPAD
+630 QLED
-643 LQSAGKQA
+643 
-651 ISGGSKVPAD
+651 
-661 LKSDGKQ
+661 
-668 GTSKIEKLLHD
+668 TSKIEKLLHD

-695 PRTDEDVYQGFE
+695 PRTDDDVYNGFE
-707 KEFIAAGIIPQKFK
+707 KEFIAAGIIPKKFK
-721 VLTEK
+721 VLTDK

-768 TDNTD
+768 TDFTD

-785 KSARP
+785 RP
-790 KNGSEKEEKSVSS
+790 
-803 VKSVGQKT
+803 KT
-811 GSEKEEKSVSSV
+811 GSENEEKSVSSV
-823 KSVGQKNTSEKEQK
+823 KSVGQKNTSE
-837 SVSSVKSARQK
+837 
-848 NTSEKEQKSSAGEPE
+848 NEQKSSAGEPE
-863 AISPDVKKD
+863 TISPDVKKD

>member
-17 SLIDQFKTG
+17 SLIDQFKAG

-280 EASALPLEHHKP
+280 EAPALPLEHHKP
-292 SFSPLGEKEVKSEE
+292 GF
-306 RRVKNSNPL
+306 
-315 GVPADLQSDGKQ
+315 PALKAPTD
-327 GTSKNEIIDVEAF
+327 F

-462 LDSDLNLDA
+462 LNSDLNLDA

-500 GRVGDDPYP
+500 GRVCDDPYP

-551 NYADYYE
+551 NYADYYD
-558 YVAKRGVNIVKD
+558 YVAKRGVNIVKE

-580 YSEKP
+580 YSEEP

-630 QLLENTPQGVPAD
+630 LLMKNIPQGVSAD
-643 LQSAGKQA
+643 LQADGKQA
-651 ISGGSKVPAD
+651 
-661 LKSDGKQ
+661 
-668 GTSKIEKLLHD
+668 TSKIEKLLHD

-695 PRTDEDVYQGFE
+695 PRTDEDVYNGFE

-721 VLTEK
+721 VLTDK
-726 ARNNESLISEKP
+726 ARNNESLIEQKP

-754 DDSLQFKLPAAQSP
+754 DDSLQFKLPA
-768 TDNTD
+768 
-773 NTDSKEKSAESA
+773 EKTPVEQVA
-785 KSARP
+785 
-790 KNGSEKEEKSVSS
+790 EEK
-803 VKSVGQKT
+803 T
-811 GSEKEEKSVSSV
+811 AEEKAPAEQVSE
-823 KSVGQKNTSEKEQK
+823 EKAPAEK
-837 SVSSVKSARQK
+837 ASAAEE
-848 NTSEKEQKSSAGEPE
+848 TET
-863 AISPDVKKD
+863 IVPDVKKD

>member
-17 SLIDQFKTG
+17 SLIDQFKAG

-96 IEDAIPALK
+96 IEDAVPALK

-265 LEEFEELKKDGSIDF
+265 LEDFEELKKDGSIDF
-280 EASALPLEHHKP
+280 EAPALPLEHHKP
-292 SFSPLGEKEVKSEE
+292 SFSPLSEKEVKSEE
-306 RRVKNSNPL
+306 RRVNNS
-315 GVPADLQSDGKQ
+315 SDFFD
-327 GTSKNEIIDVEAF
+327 SEAF

-462 LDSDLNLDA
+462 LNSNLNLDA

-543 RDVIAEQA
+543 RDVIAEQT

-580 YSEKP
+580 YLEEP

-621 IREKRKEVE
+621 IREKLGEIDKI
-630 QLLENTPQGVPAD
+630 LGDDKSHTD
-643 LQSAGKQA
+643 LTNLTDIVNEEDAK
-651 ISGGSKVPAD
+651 
-661 LKSDGKQ
+661 
-668 GTSKIEKLLHD
+668 KIEKLLHD

-695 PRTDEDVYQGFE
+695 PRTDDDVYNGFE

-726 ARNNESLISEKP
+726 ARNNEPLTAEKA
-738 LIDELADL
+738 LIDELAQL

-754 DDSLQFKLPAAQSP
+754 DNSLQFKLPAAQSP
-768 TDNTD
+768 TDFTE
-773 NTDSKEKSAESA
+773 NTDSKEKSAESNSKEKKSVGEENGSENEKKSVSSA
-785 KSARP
+785 KSARQ
-790 KNGSEKEEKSVSS
+790 KSGSENEKKSVSSAKSARQKSGSENEEKSVSS
-803 VKSVGQKT
+803 VKSVGPKT
-811 GSEKEEKSVSSV
+811 GSE
-823 KSVGQKNTSEKEQK
+823 N
-837 SVSSVKSARQK
+837 
-848 NTSEKEQKSSAGEPE
+848 EQKSSAGEPE

-889 TPMQSGQILEI
+889 TPMKSGQILEI

>member
-17 SLIDQFKTG
+17 SLIDQFKAS

-181 ADLGLQARIKDGQ
+181 ADLGLQASIKDGQ

-280 EASALPLEHHKP
+280 EAPALPLEHHKP
-292 SFSPLGEKEVKSEE
+292 GF
-306 RRVKNSNPL
+306 
-315 GVPADLQSDGKQ
+315 PALKAPTD
-327 GTSKNEIIDVEAF
+327 F

-462 LDSDLNLDA
+462 LNSNLNLDA

-535 PAFVEDYL
+535 PVFVEDYL

-558 YVAKRGVNIVKD
+558 YVAKRGVDIVKN
-570 LIAKYKEVAP
+570 LIAKYKEIAP
-580 YSEKP
+580 YSEEP

-630 QLLENTPQGVPAD
+630 LLMRNTPQGVPAD
-643 LQSAGKQA
+643 LQS
-651 ISGGSKVPAD
+651 
-661 LKSDGKQ
+661 DGKQ
-668 GTSKIEKLLHD
+668 ETSKIEKLLHD

-695 PRTDEDVYQGFE
+695 PRTDDDVYNGFE

-721 VLTEK
+721 VLTDK
-726 ARNNESLISEKP
+726 ARNSESLIAEKP

-754 DDSLQFKLPAAQSP
+754 DDSLQFKLPAVQSP
-768 TDNTD
+768 TDFTD
-773 NTDSKEKSAESA
+773 NTNSKEKSAESNSDEE
-785 KSARP
+785 KSAESARL
-790 KNGSEKEEKSVSS
+790 KNRSENEEESVSS
-803 VKSVGQKT
+803 VKSVGQKSR
-811 GSEKEEKSVSSV
+811 SE
-823 KSVGQKNTSEKEQK
+823 N
-837 SVSSVKSARQK
+837 
-848 NTSEKEQKSSAGEPE
+848 EQKSSAGEPE
-863 AISPDVKKD
+863 AVSPDVKKD

-934 LIKKK
+934 LIRKK

>member
-17 SLIDQFKTG
+17 SLIDQFKAG

-280 EASALPLEHHKP
+280 EAPTLPLEHHKP
-292 SFSPLGEKEVKSEE
+292 NFPPLKA
-306 RRVKNSNPL
+306 PT
-315 GVPADLQSDGKQ
+315 D
-327 GTSKNEIIDVEAF
+327 F

-462 LDSDLNLDA
+462 LNSNLNLDA

-551 NYADYYE
+551 NYTDYYD
-558 YVAKRGVNIVKD
+558 YVAKRGVNIVKE

-580 YSEKP
+580 YSEEP

-630 QLLENTPQGVPAD
+630 LLMGNTPQGVPAD
-643 LQSAGKQA
+643 LQSDGNQA
-651 ISGGSKVPAD
+651 
-661 LKSDGKQ
+661 
-668 GTSKIEKLLHD
+668 TRKIEKLLHD

-695 PRTDEDVYQGFE
+695 PRTDEDVYNGFE

-721 VLTEK
+721 VLIDK
-726 ARNNESLISEKP
+726 ARNNESLIEQKP

-754 DDSLQFKLPAAQSP
+754 DDSLQFKLTA
-768 TDNTD
+768 
-773 NTDSKEKSAESA
+773 EKTPVEQVA
-785 KSARP
+785 
-790 KNGSEKEEKSVSS
+790 EEKAA
-803 VKSVGQKT
+803 
-811 GSEKEEKSVSSV
+811 EEKTPAEQVSE
-823 KSVGQKNTSEKEQK
+823 EKAPAEK
-837 SVSSVKSARQK
+837 ASAAEE
-848 NTSEKEQKSSAGEPE
+848 TET
-863 AISPDVKKD
+863 IVPDVKKD

>member
-51 MLRLRCAGGLVTPEQ
+51 MLRLRCAGGLVTPKQ

-125 MVDDRSGLTADEE
+125 IVDDRSGLTADEE

-194 RGFRVL
+194 RGFRML

-280 EASALPLEHHKP
+280 EAPALPLEHHKP
-292 SFSPLGEKEVKSEE
+292 NF
-306 RRVKNSNPL
+306 
-315 GVPADLQSDGKQ
+315 PALNASTD
-327 GTSKNEIIDVEAF
+327 F

-462 LDSDLNLDA
+462 LNSDLNLDA

-509 AYTIWLPV
+509 AYTVWLPT

-558 YVAKRGVNIVKD
+558 YVAKRGVNIVKE
-570 LIAKYKEVAP
+570 LIAKYKEIAP
-580 YSEKP
+580 YSEEP

-630 QLLENTPQGVPAD
+630 QLLSE
-643 LQSAGKQA
+643 GKQDTA
-651 ISGGSKVPAD
+651 
-661 LKSDGKQ
+661 
-668 GTSKIEKLLHD
+668 KIEKLLHD

-695 PRTDEDVYQGFE
+695 PRTDDDVYNGFE

-721 VLTEK
+721 ILTNK
-726 ARNNESLISEKP
+726 ARSNESLMAEKP

-754 DDSLQFKLPAAQSP
+754 DDSLQFKLPAVQNP

-773 NTDSKEKSAESA
+773 NTDSKEKSA
-785 KSARP
+785 
-790 KNGSEKEEKSVSS
+790 
-803 VKSVGQKT
+803 GQKNR
-811 GSEKEEKSVSSV
+811 SEKEEKSVSSV
-823 KSVGQKNTSEKEQK
+823 KSVGQKNTNE
-837 SVSSVKSARQK
+837 
-848 NTSEKEQKSSAGEPE
+848 NEQKSSAGEPE

>member
-17 SLIDQFKTG
+17 SLIDQFKAG

-280 EASALPLEHHKP
+280 EAPALPLEHHKP
-292 SFSPLGEKEVKSEE
+292 GF
-306 RRVKNSNPL
+306 
-315 GVPADLQSDGKQ
+315 PALKAPTD
-327 GTSKNEIIDVEAF
+327 F

-462 LDSDLNLDA
+462 LNSNLNLDA

-535 PAFVEDYL
+535 PVFVEDYL

-558 YVAKRGVNIVKD
+558 YVAKRGVDIVKN
-570 LIAKYKEVAP
+570 LIAKYKEIAS
-580 YSEKP
+580 YSEEP

-630 QLLENTPQGVPAD
+630 LLMGNTPQGVPAD
-643 LQSAGKQA
+643 LQS
-651 ISGGSKVPAD
+651 
-661 LKSDGKQ
+661 DGKQ
-668 GTSKIEKLLHD
+668 ETSKIEKLLHD

-695 PRTDEDVYQGFE
+695 PRTDEDVYNGFE

-721 VLTEK
+721 VLTDK
-726 ARNNESLISEKP
+726 ARNSESLIAEKP
-738 LIDELADL
+738 LIDELANL

-754 DDSLQFKLPAAQSP
+754 DDSLQFKLPAVQSP
-768 TDNTD
+768 TDFTD
-773 NTDSKEKSAESA
+773 NTNSKEKSAESNSDEEKSAESA
-785 KSARP
+785 KSARL
-790 KNGSEKEEKSVSS
+790 KNRSENEE
-803 VKSVGQKT
+803 
-811 GSEKEEKSVSSV
+811 ESVSSV
-823 KSVGQKNTSEKEQK
+823 KSVGQKNRSE
-837 SVSSVKSARQK
+837 
-848 NTSEKEQKSSAGEPE
+848 NEQKSSAGEPE
-863 AISPDVKKD
+863 AVSPDVKKD

-934 LIKKK
+934 LIRKK

>member
-17 SLIDQFKTG
+17 SLIDQFKAG

-146 ELTSRLIAEKDSF
+146 ELISRLIAEKDSF

-280 EASALPLEHHKP
+280 EAPALPLEHHKP
-292 SFSPLGEKEVKSEE
+292 NF
-306 RRVKNSNPL
+306 
-315 GVPADLQSDGKQ
+315 PALKAPTD
-327 GTSKNEIIDVEAF
+327 F

-462 LDSDLNLDA
+462 LNSDLNLDA

-551 NYADYYE
+551 NYADYYD
-558 YVAKRGVNIVKD
+558 YVAKRGVNIVKE

-580 YSEKP
+580 YSEEP

-630 QLLENTPQGVPAD
+630 LLMGNIPQGAPAD
-643 LQSAGKQA
+643 LQSDGKQA
-651 ISGGSKVPAD
+651 
-661 LKSDGKQ
+661 
-668 GTSKIEKLLHD
+668 TSKIEKLLHD

-695 PRTDEDVYQGFE
+695 PRTDEDVYNGFE

-721 VLTEK
+721 VLTDK
-726 ARNNESLISEKP
+726 ARNNESLIEQKP

-754 DDSLQFKLPAAQSP
+754 DDSLQFKLPAVQSP
-768 TDNTD
+768 TDFTD
-773 NTDSKEKSAESA
+773 NTDSKGKSA
-785 KSARP
+785 
-790 KNGSEKEEKSVSS
+790 
-803 VKSVGQKT
+803 GQKNR
-811 GSEKEEKSVSSV
+811 SEKEEKSVSSV
-823 KSVGQKNTSEKEQK
+823 KSVGQKNTSE
-837 SVSSVKSARQK
+837 
-848 NTSEKEQKSSAGEPE
+848 NEQKSSAGEPE
-863 AISPDVKKD
+863 AVSPDVKKD

>member
-17 SLIDQFKTG
+17 SLIDQFKAG

-280 EASALPLEHHKP
+280 EAPALPLEHHKP
-292 SFSPLGEKEVKSEE
+292 NF
-306 RRVKNSNPL
+306 
-315 GVPADLQSDGKQ
+315 PALKAPTD
-327 GTSKNEIIDVEAF
+327 F

-451 KGAID
+451 KGAIN

-462 LDSDLNLDA
+462 LNSDLNLDA

-551 NYADYYE
+551 NYADYYD
-558 YVAKRGVNIVKD
+558 YVAKRGVNIVKE

-580 YSEKP
+580 YSEEP

-630 QLLENTPQGVPAD
+630 LLMGNTPQGVPAD
-643 LQSAGKQA
+643 LQS
-651 ISGGSKVPAD
+651 
-661 LKSDGKQ
+661 DGKQ
-668 GTSKIEKLLHD
+668 ETSKIEKLLHD

-695 PRTDEDVYQGFE
+695 PRTDEDVYNGFE

-721 VLTEK
+721 VLTDK
-726 ARNNESLISEKP
+726 ARNNESLIEQKP

-754 DDSLQFKLPAAQSP
+754 DDSLQFKLPAEKTPVEQVA
-768 TDNTD
+768 
-773 NTDSKEKSAESA
+773 KEKNA
-785 KSARP
+785 
-790 KNGSEKEEKSVSS
+790 EEKAPAEQVS
-803 VKSVGQKT
+803 
-811 GSEKEEKSVSSV
+811 EEKAPA
-823 KSVGQKNTSEKEQK
+823 EKA
-837 SVSSVKSARQK
+837 SAAEE
-848 NTSEKEQKSSAGEPE
+848 TET
-863 AISPDVKKD
+863 IVPDVKKD

>member
-17 SLIDQFKTG
+17 SLIDQFKAG

-280 EASALPLEHHKP
+280 EAPALPLEHHKP
-292 SFSPLGEKEVKSEE
+292 NF
-306 RRVKNSNPL
+306 
-315 GVPADLQSDGKQ
+315 PALNAPTD
-327 GTSKNEIIDVEAF
+327 F

-354 EGLKENLWYA
+354 KGLKENLWYA

-462 LDSDLNLDA
+462 LNSDLNLDA

-551 NYADYYE
+551 NYADYYD
-558 YVAKRGVNIVKD
+558 YVAKRGVNIVKE

-580 YSEKP
+580 YSEEP

-630 QLLENTPQGVPAD
+630 LLMGNTPQGVPAD
-643 LQSAGKQA
+643 LQS
-651 ISGGSKVPAD
+651 
-661 LKSDGKQ
+661 DGKQ
-668 GTSKIEKLLHD
+668 ETSKIEKLLHD

-695 PRTDEDVYQGFE
+695 PRTDEDVYNGFE

-721 VLTEK
+721 VLTDK
-726 ARNNESLISEKP
+726 ARNNESLIEQKP

-754 DDSLQFKLPAAQSP
+754 DDSLQFKLPA
-768 TDNTD
+768 
-773 NTDSKEKSAESA
+773 EKTPVEQVAEEKTAEEKASAEQVS
-785 KSARP
+785 
-790 KNGSEKEEKSVSS
+790 EEKVPA
-803 VKSVGQKT
+803 
-811 GSEKEEKSVSSV
+811 EKASAAEETETIV
-823 KSVGQKNTSEKEQK
+823 
-837 SVSSVKSARQK
+837 
-848 NTSEKEQKSSAGEPE
+848 
-863 AISPDVKKD
+863 PDVKKD

>member
-17 SLIDQFKTG
+17 SLIDQFKAG

-66 LAKIAF
+66 LSKIAF

-280 EASALPLEHHKP
+280 EAPALPLEHHKP
-292 SFSPLGEKEVKSEE
+292 NF
-306 RRVKNSNPL
+306 
-315 GVPADLQSDGKQ
+315 PALKAPTD
-327 GTSKNEIIDVEAF
+327 F

-462 LDSDLNLDA
+462 LNSNLNLDA

-509 AYTIWLPV
+509 AYTVWLPV

-535 PAFVEDYL
+535 PVFVEDYL

-551 NYADYYE
+551 NYADYYD

-570 LIAKYKEVAP
+570 LIAKYKEIAP
-580 YSEKP
+580 YSEEP
-585 DTFFDFGDDEKFS
+585 DIFFDFGDDEKFS

-630 QLLENTPQGVPAD
+630 LLMGNTPQGVPAD
-643 LQSAGKQA
+643 LQSDGKQA
-651 ISGGSKVPAD
+651 
-661 LKSDGKQ
+661 
-668 GTSKIEKLLHD
+668 TSKIEKLLHD

-695 PRTDEDVYQGFE
+695 PRTDEDVYNGFE

-721 VLTEK
+721 VLTDK
-726 ARNNESLISEKP
+726 ARNSESLIAEKP

-754 DDSLQFKLPAAQSP
+754 DDSLQFKLPAVQSP

-785 KSARP
+785 RLKNRSENEEESVSSVKSAGQ
-790 KNGSEKEEKSVSS
+790 KNRSENEEESVSS
-803 VKSVGQKT
+803 VKSVGQKNR
-811 GSEKEEKSVSSV
+811 SEKEDKSVSSV
-823 KSVGQKNTSEKEQK
+823 KSVGQKNTNE
-837 SVSSVKSARQK
+837 
-848 NTSEKEQKSSAGEPE
+848 NEQKSSAGEPE

-934 LIKKK
+934 LIRKK

>member
-17 SLIDQFKTG
+17 SLIDQFKAG

-265 LEEFEELKKDGSIDF
+265 LEEFKELKKDGSIDF
-280 EASALPLEHHKP
+280 EAPALPLEHHKP
-292 SFSPLGEKEVKSEE
+292 NFPPLKA
-306 RRVKNSNPL
+306 PT
-315 GVPADLQSDGKQ
+315 D
-327 GTSKNEIIDVEAF
+327 F

-462 LDSDLNLDA
+462 LNSNLNLDA

-551 NYADYYE
+551 NYADYYD
-558 YVAKRGVNIVKD
+558 YVAKRGVNIVKE

-580 YSEKP
+580 YSEEP

-630 QLLENTPQGVPAD
+630 LLMGNIPQGVPTD
-643 LQSAGKQA
+643 LQ
-651 ISGGSKVPAD
+651 
-661 LKSDGKQ
+661 SDGKQ
-668 GTSKIEKLLHD
+668 ATSKIEKLLHD

-695 PRTDEDVYQGFE
+695 PRTDEDVYNGFE

-721 VLTEK
+721 VLTDK
-726 ARNNESLISEKP
+726 ARNNESLIEQKP

-754 DDSLQFKLPAAQSP
+754 DDSLQFKLPA
-768 TDNTD
+768 
-773 NTDSKEKSAESA
+773 EKTPVEQVA
-785 KSARP
+785 
-790 KNGSEKEEKSVSS
+790 EEK
-803 VKSVGQKT
+803 T
-811 GSEKEEKSVSSV
+811 AEEKAPAEQVSE
-823 KSVGQKNTSEKEQK
+823 EKAPAEK
-837 SVSSVKSARQK
+837 ASAAEE
-848 NTSEKEQKSSAGEPE
+848 TET
-863 AISPDVKKD
+863 IVPDVKKD